1 MTDVDEQ
8 FTRRRARKA
17 PVTGGTKPRSGPGE
31 EAGAAREWRV
41 GESVFRILKV
51 KRKVEII
58 VRHVPQVLL
67 RGEHVV
73 MVVPESSSTDISEN
87 Q

>member
-1 MTDVDEQ
+1 M
-8 FTRRRARKA
+8 
-17 PVTGGTKPRSGPGE
+17 TGGTKPRSAPGE
-31 EAGAAREWRV
+31 VAGAATAREWRV
-41 GESVFRILKV
+41 GESVFRILKI
-51 KRKVEII
+51 KRKVEIC

-73 MVVPESSSTDISEN
+73 MVAPESPDTDNTDETSVVT